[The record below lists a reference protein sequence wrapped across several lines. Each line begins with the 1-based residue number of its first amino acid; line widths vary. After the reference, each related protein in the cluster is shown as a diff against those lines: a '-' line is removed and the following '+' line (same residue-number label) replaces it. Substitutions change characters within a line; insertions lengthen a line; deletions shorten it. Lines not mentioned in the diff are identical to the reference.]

1 METLKL
7 LRQQTGVGLTKCKE
21 ALAECNGN
29 LEEAVVYL
37 RKLGLASASKK
48 NIEKRK
54 KALSQQKRFSRH
66 CCR

>member
-1 METLKL
+1 MRLTNEQLFYGNPKL

-48 NIEKRK
+48 NIEKQE
-54 KALSQQKRFSRH
+54 KA
-66 CCR
+66 